1 MKTYTCI
8 CGQVFDN
15 PQKFNGH
22 KQGCVIHITNK
33 YGTYDNYLS
42 IKNRNHNKGKIVRE
56 RSQLKKEAE
65 RASWIA
71 EKHTC
76 ERCGKLMTEKY
87 GSGRF
92 CSRECANTRLHS
104 QSSKEKLSNTLRNKT
119 YTIQE
124 ENRKAYNSNP
134 SLCVICGSPIEY
146 EKRTNKT
153 CCKQCADKLL
163 SLKAAER
170 CSKKIHHANVRGRYK
185 YGTYKGIHCDSSWE
199 LAFVM
204 YLIDHNISFER
215 NTSESFRYVYKGK
228 THSFFPDFIIDGV
241 YYEIKN
247 YKSELTDAKIK
258 CFPDDRKIV
267 VLYYEDV
274 LKYIRY
280 ATDTYGKDYYKWYD
294 SDCPSCLDKS
304 DSI

>member
-8 CGQVFDN
+8 CGKVFDN

-33 YGTYDNYLS
+33 YGTYDNYLA
-42 IKNRNHNKGKIVRE
+42 IKNRNHNKGKIIHE

-65 RASWIA
+65 RDSWIA
-71 EKHTC
+71 EKHIC

-92 CSRECANTRLHS
+92 CSHSCANRRPHS
-104 QSSKEKLSNTLRNKT
+104 QASKEKLLNTLRNKT

-134 SLCVICGSPIEY
+134 NLCVICGSPIEY

-163 SLKAAER
+163 SLKAVER
-170 CSKKIHHANVRGRYK
+170 CSKNIHYTNVRGRYK

-204 YLIDHNISFER
+204 YLIDHNISLKGIHR
-215 NTSESFRYVYKGK
+215 NLLDTYIKEKLIHSFRI
-228 THSFFPDFIIDGV
+228 S
-241 YYEIKN
+241 
-247 YKSELTDAKIK
+247 L
-258 CFPDDRKIV
+258 
-267 VLYYEDV
+267 
-274 LKYIRY
+274 
-280 ATDTYGKDYYKWYD
+280 
-294 SDCPSCLDKS
+294 
-304 DSI
+304 